1 MVDTRDGRWHGR
13 CPYGRARAEPRGLL
27 ATLGAGVLVHAF
39 ARFVIEGRG
48 TPAPVAPTQHLVVGG
63 LYRHVRNPMYLAVLS
78 AIVGQA
84 MMLGRRSLVLYA
96 AAVGL
101 AFVTFVRAVRGT
113 DPRGD
118 IWLRVRR
125 RTGAVPGWW
134 PRWRPWRPDPSP
146 DARAGAAQLSAGC
159 RYRADGRLEE
169 SVARVASVR
178 PWDRRRA
185 PDAPTD
191 TTRHV

>member
-1 MVDTRDGRWHGR
+1 MHKLTAAADSMVFFLAAPTMVAGVIPWWITGWQVARPL
-13 CPYGRARAEPRGLL
+13 PYGRLVQIAGGLL

-39 ARFVIEGRG
+39 ARFVVEGRG

-101 AFVTFVRAVRGT
+101 AFVTFVRGYEEPTLAATFGPEYDAYRS
-113 DPRGD
+113 
-118 IWLRVRR
+118 
-125 RTGAVPGWW
+125 AVPGWW
-134 PRWRPWRPDPSP
+134 PRWRPWRPDPL
-146 DARAGAAQLSAGC
+146 ARSNGEQ
-159 RYRADGRLEE
+159 
-169 SVARVASVR
+169 
-178 PWDRRRA
+178 RRQ
-185 PDAPTD
+185 
-191 TTRHV
+191 